1 MPLRIYPCE
10 MTARLDQ
17 PSEVGEYDPG
27 MQALLQ
33 IIWGEGFL
41 SPGGADEVARV
52 LEGSDLRGYRVLDV
66 GCALGGVDQLLV
78 TKHGAGTVVGIDVD
92 PGLLRQMDLRIAR
105 AGLADRIRSQL
116 VTPGPLPFPDASF
129 EVVFSKDS
137 MVQIPDKRALF
148 GELFRVLRPRGRLIA
163 SDWLRGGTG
172 PYSPEMMEYFRLE
185 GIAYNMASPAES
197 AAALKAAGFVDIEL
211 KDRNAWYL
219 ELARRELAEMEGRL
233 APLILERLGP
243 ERARH
248 FVDNWRQLVL
258 VLRRGELRPTHLKAV
273 KPA

>member
-1 MPLRIYPCE
+1 
-10 MTARLDQ
+10 MTAKIGE

-33 IIWGEGFL
+33 IIWGDGFL

-52 LEGSDLRGYRVLDV
+52 LEGSDIRGRRVLDV
-66 GCALGGVDQLLV
+66 GCALGAVDELLV
-78 TKHGAGTVVGIDVD
+78 IRHGAAGVVGIDVD
-92 PGLLRQMDLRIAR
+92 PNLLKQMRLRIAR
-105 AGLADRIRSQL
+105 AGLADRIKGQL
-116 VTPGPLPFPDASF
+116 VTPGPFPFPAASF

-137 MVQIPDKRALF
+137 MVQIPDKPALYA
-148 GELFRVLRPRGRLIA
+148 EVFRVLRSGGRFIA
-163 SDWLRGGTG
+163 SDWLRGGSG

-185 GIAYNMASPAES
+185 GIAYNMASPDAS
-197 AAALKAAGFVDIEL
+197 AAALQAAGFVDVEL

-219 ELARRELAEMEGRL
+219 ELAQRELAEMEGRL
-233 APLILERLGP
+233 SYLILERLGP

-248 FVDNWRQLVL
+248 FLDNWRQLVL

-273 KPA
+273 KPG